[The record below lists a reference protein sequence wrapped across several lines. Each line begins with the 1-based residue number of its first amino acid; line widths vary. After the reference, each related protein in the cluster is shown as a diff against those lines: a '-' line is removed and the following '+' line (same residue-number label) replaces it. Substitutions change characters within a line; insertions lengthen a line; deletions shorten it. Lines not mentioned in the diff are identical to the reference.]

1 MKTMAAAKVEF
12 SARES
17 IKSVALWL
25 VTVAILAVIMALVS
39 QAPIPAG

>member
-1 MKTMAAAKVEF
+1 MAAVEAEF

-17 IKSVALWL
+17 IKSIVLWL
-25 VTVAILAVIMALVS
+25 VTVAVLAVIMALVS